1 VSISKVVMM
10 LLLFVEK
17 NSFNVFRVW
26 DRIDELDWLTFHQR
40 RCQGDMVTFK
50 DMFTVTVRGDQ
61 GSR

>member
-1 VSISKVVMM
+1 M